1 MCKAKRIRIS
11 EFIREHNFT
20 KENLETFLAILKCG
34 LPFLCFQD
42 YKRYKE
48 YLHQRKLKFNVFLIN
63 DFTICDNSRK

>member
-34 LPFLCFQD
+34 LPFYAFKIIKD
-42 YKRYKE
+42 TKN

>member
-48 YLHQRKLKFNVFLIN
+48 LSSSKKTKI
-63 DFTICDNSRK
+63 

>member
-48 YLHQRKLKFNVFLIN
+48 LSS
-63 DFTICDNSRK
+63 DFIASKKTKI

>member
-42 YKRYKE
+42 YKRCKE
-48 YLHQRKLKFNVFLIN
+48 LSS
-63 DFTICDNSRK
+63 DFIASKKTKI